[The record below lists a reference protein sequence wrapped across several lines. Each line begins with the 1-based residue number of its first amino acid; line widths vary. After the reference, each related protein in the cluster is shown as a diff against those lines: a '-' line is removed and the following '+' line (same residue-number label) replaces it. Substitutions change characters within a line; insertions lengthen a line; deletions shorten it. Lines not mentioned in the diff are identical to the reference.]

1 MVPRL
6 RRLLHGKEMNPL
18 FDQVWYLEQYPDV
31 RAGELDPA
39 ARRGGRARSPTSV
52 RYIVVSEAKPYS
64 GENPL
69 VHFYSVGAKEGRD
82 PIPLFNVKWYL
93 EQNPDQSASFFD
105 AKFYLKKNP
114 DAVASGTNPLQRRQH
129 LL

>member
-39 ARRGGRARSPTSV
+39 ARA
-52 RYIVVSEAKPYS
+52 A
-64 GENPL
+64 
-69 VHFYSVGAKEGRD
+69 EGRD
-82 PIPLFNVKWYL
+82 PRRLFDTSWYL
-93 EQNPDQSASFFD
+93 KQNPTA
-105 AKFYLKKNP
+105 AKILWCISILLVLKK
-114 DAVASGTNPLQRRQH
+114 DAIQFHFLT
-129 LL
+129 